1 MQIPGNIWS
10 EAWQSAKPVPA
21 RRQKRLFDDTKE
33 AEKVTNLG
41 STVMLNKK
49 TRQDVQ
55 NNKSKSLDEV
65 NILLVLIYKYFWFFF
80 RKILSENF
88 IYSMLESRKEC
99 TTLSG
104 IVYRIIISLKLFLLT
119 HCYRCYIS
127 CLQWSQLMLWFIY
140 CPCCYIH
147 L

>member
-1 MQIPGNIWS
+1 MVRGLAKCQTS
-10 EAWQSAKPVPA
+10 ASQTTEEAVWWHEGGWKGKKLRKYSNAE
-21 RRQKRLFDDTKE
+21 QKRLVRMFKIINQNLWWSKHFTSIDLEIFFD
-33 AEKVTNLG
+33 
-41 STVMLNKK
+41 
-49 TRQDVQ
+49 
-55 NNKSKSLDEV
+55 
-65 NILLVLIYKYFWFFF
+65 FFL
-80 RKILSENF
+80 KIFSENF
-88 IYSMLESRKEC
+88 IYSMLESREGC